1 MKNKKETQNVSVEE
15 LLEKMTL
22 DEKLQQLT
30 QLSGAFFDTAD
41 KTAATGPKEDVG
53 ISDNDLPGIGST
65 LNYRGAEQVRRIQE
79 AHLEADRNKI
89 PMLFMMDVIHGCRT
103 IYPVNLGMG
112 ATFNPKL
119 MEECSAMAAREARA
133 MGVRVT
139 FAPMVDLVRDARW
152 GRVMESTGEDAY
164 LNGLFAAAQVKGFQR
179 EGVAACVKHFAAYG
193 APEAGRDY
201 NTVDMSELTL
211 REKYLVAYKAAVDAG
226 VKMVMTSFNSLN
238 GVPAAANRK
247 LVKGILRDEW
257 GFDGVIISDY
267 NAFREMMNHGVAKD
281 EKDCAYKAMQATN
294 DIEMMS
300 AAYLHCMKD
309 LIAEG
314 KISQMQVNDA
324 VRRVLNLKKDLGL
337 LEEPYR
343 FLPKTK
349 EEAEK
354 TQKSEILT
362 AENRVLARIAA
373 EKSAV
378 LLKNKGVLP
387 FKKNAKKIAVI
398 GPFGNTGDI
407 IGFWNCYGNGNDT
420 VKITDGVKNLLP
432 DAEICFAQGVSGALD
447 AVADEKEIEDAARLA
462 AGADVV
468 LLTLG
473 EPEGDSGEGNSKQNL
488 ELPEAQY
495 RLLEAVLA
503 ANKNTAVLLFSGRP
517 LAIKKLSEHAPAILL
532 VWQPGTEAGNA
543 IANLV
548 FGEVSPEGKLPMSF
562 PAVTGQCP
570 IHYDRFNTGRPR
582 ENDLSRVGYASS
594 YIDGPNLPLYP
605 FGYGLS
611 YTEFSYGKARV
622 SAEKLRRG
630 EAIKACVTVKN
641 TGMREA
647 TETAQLYL
655 RDKVASVVRPVKEL
669 KGFKKVTLAAG
680 EEALVTFEINEE
692 MLKFY
697 NAELEFAAE
706 NGDFTAYI
714 GGSSDTKNGADFEL
728 VD

>member
-1 MKNKKETQNVSVEE
+1 MKNKKEKQNVSVEE

-30 QLSGAFFDTAD
+30 QLSGTFFDTAD

-79 AHLEADRNKI
+79 THLEADRNKI
-89 PMLFMMDVIHGCRT
+89 PVLFMMDVIHGCRT

-112 ATFNPKL
+112 ATFNPEF

-387 FKKNAKKIAVI
+387 FKKNVKKIAVI

-432 DAEICFAQGVSGALD
+432 DAEICFA
-447 AVADEKEIEDAARLA
+447 
-462 AGADVV
+462 
-468 LLTLG
+468 
-473 EPEGDSGEGNSKQNL
+473 
-488 ELPEAQY
+488 
-495 RLLEAVLA
+495 
-503 ANKNTAVLLFSGRP
+503 
-517 LAIKKLSEHAPAILL
+517 
-532 VWQPGTEAGNA
+532 
-543 IANLV
+543 
-548 FGEVSPEGKLPMSF
+548 
-562 PAVTGQCP
+562 
-570 IHYDRFNTGRPR
+570 
-582 ENDLSRVGYASS
+582 
-594 YIDGPNLPLYP
+594 
-605 FGYGLS
+605 
-611 YTEFSYGKARV
+611 
-622 SAEKLRRG
+622 
-630 EAIKACVTVKN
+630 
-641 TGMREA
+641 
-647 TETAQLYL
+647 
-655 RDKVASVVRPVKEL
+655 
-669 KGFKKVTLAAG
+669 
-680 EEALVTFEINEE
+680 
-692 MLKFY
+692 
-697 NAELEFAAE
+697 
-706 NGDFTAYI
+706 
-714 GGSSDTKNGADFEL
+714 
-728 VD
+728 